1 MSIKRVDF
9 GYALSK
15 VISGAIIEFCKEK
28 VCDQTAID
36 ALIDEAW
43 ERLKDSSPG
52 SLQRER
58 VAVVL
63 DDAIS
68 EEHVQN
74 YLPQGYTAKI
84 EYLPGNQ
91 AGIDCLSKTSNAMR
105 IVIRGYDIAG
115 WTLDGYVIPRLAS
128 GMIVATEVFATE
140 AFEHDSD

>member
-1 MSIKRVDF
+1 MSIKRIEF
-9 GYALSK
+9 EYALSK
-15 VISGAIIEFCKEK
+15 VISGAIIEFCNEKE
-28 VCDQTAID
+28 CDQPAID
-36 ALIDEAW
+36 ALVDEAW
-43 ERLKDSSPG
+43 QRLKDSSPG
-52 SLQRER
+52 SFQRER

-91 AGIDCLSKTSNAMR
+91 AGKTSNAMR

-115 WTLDGYVIPRLAS
+115 WTLGDYVIPRLAS
-128 GMIVATEVFATE
+128 GMIVATEVFDN
-140 AFEHDSD
+140 DSD

>member
-1 MSIKRVDF
+1 MSIKRLEF
-9 GYALSK
+9 EYALSK
-15 VISGAIIEFCKEK
+15 VISGAIIEFWNEK
-28 VCDQTAID
+28 KCDQPAID
-36 ALIDEAW
+36 ALVDEAW
-43 ERLKDSSPG
+43 QRLKDSSPE

-74 YLPQGYTAKI
+74 YLPQGYNAKI
-84 EYLPGNQ
+84 EHVGKELHESRRS
-91 AGIDCLSKTSNAMR
+91 LR

-115 WTLDGYVIPRLAS
+115 WTLDDYVIPRLAS

-140 AFEHDSD
+140 VFENDSD

>member
-15 VISGAIIEFCKEK
+15 VISGAIMEFIVEKE
-28 VCDQTAID
+28 CDQTAID

-43 ERLKDSSPG
+43 ERLNDSSPG
-52 SLQRER
+52 SFQRER

-74 YLPQGYTAKI
+74 YLPVGYNAKI

-91 AGIDCLSKTSNAMR
+91 AGKTSNAMR

-115 WTLDGYVIPRLAS
+115 WTLGDYVIPRLAS
-128 GMIVATEVFATE
+128 GMIVATEVFDNDE
-140 AFEHDSD
+140 D

>member
-1 MSIKRVDF
+1 MSIKRIEF
-9 GYALSK
+9 EYALSK

-43 ERLKDSSPG
+43 QRLKDSSPG

-91 AGIDCLSKTSNAMR
+91 AGKTSNAMR

-115 WTLDGYVIPRLAS
+115 WTLDDYVIPRLAS
-128 GMIVATEVFATE
+128 GLIVATEVFDNDE
-140 AFEHDSD
+140 D

>member
-1 MSIKRVDF
+1 MSIKRIEF
-9 GYALSK
+9 EYALSK
-15 VISGAIIEFCKEK
+15 VISGAIMEFIIEKK
-28 VCDQTAID
+28 CDQPAID
-36 ALIDEAW
+36 ALVDEAW
-43 ERLKDSSPG
+43 QRLKDSSPG

-91 AGIDCLSKTSNAMR
+91 AGKTSNAMR

-115 WTLDGYVIPRLAS
+115 WTLGDYVIPRLAS
-128 GMIVATEVFATE
+128 GMIVATEVFDN
-140 AFEHDSD
+140 DSD

>member
-1 MSIKRVDF
+1 MSIKRIEF
-9 GYALSK
+9 EYALSK
-15 VISGAIIEFCKEK
+15 VISGAIIEFCNEKE
-28 VCDQTAID
+28 CDQPAID
-36 ALIDEAW
+36 ALVDEAW
-43 ERLKDSSPG
+43 QRLKDSSPG
-52 SLQRER
+52 SFQRER

-91 AGIDCLSKTSNAMR
+91 AGKTSNAMR

-115 WTLDGYVIPRLAS
+115 WTLDDYVIPRLAS
-128 GMIVATEVFATE
+128 GMIVAVEVFATE

>member
-1 MSIKRVDF
+1 MSIKRIEF
-9 GYALSK
+9 EYALSK
-15 VISGAIIEFCKEK
+15 VISGAIIEFCNEKE
-28 VCDQTAID
+28 CDQPAID
-36 ALIDEAW
+36 ALVDEAW
-43 ERLKDSSPG
+43 QRLKDSSPG

-91 AGIDCLSKTSNAMR
+91 AGKTSNAMR

-115 WTLDGYVIPRLAS
+115 WTLGDYVIPRLAS
-128 GMIVATEVFATE
+128 GMIVATEVFDN
-140 AFEHDSD
+140 DSD

>member
-1 MSIKRVDF
+1 MSIKRVEF
-9 GYALSK
+9 EYALSK
-15 VISGAIIEFCKEK
+15 VISGAIIEFCNEK
-28 VCDQTAID
+28 KCDQPAID
-36 ALIDEAW
+36 GLVDEAW
-43 ERLKDSSPG
+43 QRLKDSSPE

-91 AGIDCLSKTSNAMR
+91 AGKTSNAMR
-105 IVIRGYDIAG
+105 IVIRGYDTAG

-128 GMIVATEVFATE
+128 GMIVAIEVFE
-140 AFEHDSD
+140 NDSD

>member
-15 VISGAIIEFCKEK
+15 VISGAIIEFCNEK

-43 ERLKDSSPG
+43 QRLKDSSPE

-91 AGIDCLSKTSNAMR
+91 AGKTSNAMR

-115 WTLDGYVIPRLAS
+115 WTLGDYVIPRLAS
-128 GMIVATEVFATE
+128 GMIVATEVFDN
-140 AFEHDSD
+140 DSD

>member
-15 VISGAIIEFCKEK
+15 VISGAIMEFIVEK
-28 VCDQTAID
+28 TCDQTAID

-43 ERLKDSSPG
+43 ESLKDSSPG

-91 AGIDCLSKTSNAMR
+91 AGKTSNAMR

-115 WTLDGYVIPRLAS
+115 WTLGDYVIPRLAS
-128 GMIVATEVFATE
+128 GMIVATEVFDN
-140 AFEHDSD
+140 DSD

>member
-1 MSIKRVDF
+1 MSIKRIEF
-9 GYALSK
+9 EYALSK
-15 VISGAIIEFCKEK
+15 VISGAIIEFCNKKE
-28 VCDQTAID
+28 CDQPAID
-36 ALIDEAW
+36 ALVDEAW
-43 ERLKDSSPG
+43 QHLKGSSPG

-91 AGIDCLSKTSNAMR
+91 AGKTSNAMR

-115 WTLDGYVIPRLAS
+115 WTLDDYVIPRLAS
-128 GMIVATEVFATE
+128 GLIVATEVFDNDE
-140 AFEHDSD
+140 D

>member
-9 GYALSK
+9 EYALSK
-15 VISGAIIEFCKEK
+15 VISGAIIEFCNEK
-28 VCDQTAID
+28 KCDQPAID
-36 ALIDEAW
+36 ALVDEAW
-43 ERLKDSSPG
+43 QRLKDSSPG
-52 SLQRER
+52 SFQRER

-91 AGIDCLSKTSNAMR
+91 AGKTSNAMR

-115 WTLDGYVIPRLAS
+115 WTLDDYVIPRLAS

>member
-1 MSIKRVDF
+1 MI
-9 GYALSK
+9 
-15 VISGAIIEFCKEK
+15 
-28 VCDQTAID
+28 
-36 ALIDEAW
+36 
-43 ERLKDSSPG
+43 KDSSPG

-74 YLPQGYTAKI
+74 YLPQGYNAKI
-84 EYLPGNQ
+84 EYVGKELHESRRS
-91 AGIDCLSKTSNAMR
+91 LR

-115 WTLDGYVIPRLAS
+115 WTLDDYVIPRLAS
-128 GMIVATEVFATE
+128 GLIVAVEVSATE

>member
-43 ERLKDSSPG
+43 QRLKDSSPG

-91 AGIDCLSKTSNAMR
+91 AGKTSNAMR

-115 WTLDGYVIPRLAS
+115 WTLDDYVIPRLAS
-128 GMIVATEVFATE
+128 GLIVATEVFDNDE
-140 AFEHDSD
+140 D

>member
-43 ERLKDSSPG
+43 ERLNDSSPG
-52 SLQRER
+52 SFQRER

-74 YLPQGYTAKI
+74 YLPVGYNAKI

-91 AGIDCLSKTSNAMR
+91 AGKTSNAMR

-115 WTLDGYVIPRLAS
+115 WTLGDYVIPRLAS
-128 GMIVATEVFATE
+128 GMIVATEVFDNDE
-140 AFEHDSD
+140 D

>member
-1 MSIKRVDF
+1 MSIKRVEF
-9 GYALSK
+9 EYALSK
-15 VISGAIIEFCKEK
+15 VISGAIIEFCNEKE
-28 VCDQTAID
+28 CDQPAID
-36 ALIDEAW
+36 ALVDEAW
-43 ERLKDSSPG
+43 QRLKDSSPG
-52 SLQRER
+52 SFQRER

-91 AGIDCLSKTSNAMR
+91 AGKTSNAMR

-115 WTLDGYVIPRLAS
+115 WTLGDYVIPRLAS
-128 GMIVATEVFATE
+128 GMIVATEVFDN
-140 AFEHDSD
+140 DSD

>member
-91 AGIDCLSKTSNAMR
+91 AGKTSNAMR

-115 WTLDGYVIPRLAS
+115 WTLGDYVIPRLAS
-128 GMIVATEVFATE
+128 GMIVATEVFDN
-140 AFEHDSD
+140 DSD

>member
-1 MSIKRVDF
+1 MSIKRVEF
-9 GYALSK
+9 EYALSK
-15 VISGAIIEFCKEK
+15 VISGAIIEFCNEK
-28 VCDQTAID
+28 KCDQPAID
-36 ALIDEAW
+36 ALVDEAW
-43 ERLKDSSPG
+43 QRLKDSSPE

-91 AGIDCLSKTSNAMR
+91 AGKTSNAMR

-115 WTLDGYVIPRLAS
+115 WTLDGYVIPRLAT
-128 GMIVATEVFATE
+128 GLIVATEVFE
-140 AFEHDSD
+140 NDSD

>member
-15 VISGAIIEFCKEK
+15 VISGAIIEFCNEK

-36 ALIDEAW
+36 ALVDEAW
-43 ERLKDSSPG
+43 QRLKGSSPG
-52 SLQRER
+52 SFQRER

-91 AGIDCLSKTSNAMR
+91 SGKTSNAMR

-115 WTLDGYVIPRLAS
+115 WTLDDYVIPRLAS
-128 GMIVATEVFATE
+128 GLIVATEVFE
-140 AFEHDSD
+140 AKEFDHDED

>member
-15 VISGAIIEFCKEK
+15 VISGAIMEFIVEK
-28 VCDQTAID
+28 KCDQTAID

-91 AGIDCLSKTSNAMR
+91 AGKTSNAMR

-115 WTLDGYVIPRLAS
+115 WTLGDYVIPRLAS
-128 GMIVATEVFATE
+128 GMIVATEVFDN
-140 AFEHDSD
+140 DSD

>member
-1 MSIKRVDF
+1 MSIKRIEF
-9 GYALSK
+9 EYALSK

-43 ERLKDSSPG
+43 QRLKDSSPG

-91 AGIDCLSKTSNAMR
+91 AGKTSNAMR

-115 WTLDGYVIPRLAS
+115 WTLDDYVIPRLAS
-128 GMIVATEVFATE
+128 GLIVATEVFDNDE
-140 AFEHDSD
+140 DSS